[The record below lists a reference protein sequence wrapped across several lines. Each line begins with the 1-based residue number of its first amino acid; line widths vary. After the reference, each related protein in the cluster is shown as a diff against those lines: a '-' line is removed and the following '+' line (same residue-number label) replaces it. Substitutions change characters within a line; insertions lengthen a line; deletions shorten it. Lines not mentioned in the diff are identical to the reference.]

1 MDPVTMGVM
10 GVVSAGVG
18 LAGSAMQA
26 SAQMASAQGQA
37 DALRAQAQAEQ
48 DKSKV
53 DQEWA
58 NRRALEERAAA
69 QRTAGDYERQARLAQ
84 SRLGAVAGSSGS
96 SGSDATVMNLWSGIK
111 REGDYNAQT
120 AVVGGE
126 QKSAGLTY
134 QAALD
139 RWTADTNARIKRS
152 SADTT
157 LSAGRLGAAGTM
169 LGGISSMAARYGS
182 FGGGSTTGRTGYG
195 IG

>member
-10 GVVSAGVG
+10 GLVSAGVG
-18 LAGSAMQA
+18 LASSAMQA
-26 SAQMASAQGQA
+26 SAQTTAAQGQA
-37 DALRAQAQAEQ
+37 DALRAQADAETS
-48 DKSKV
+48 KSKV
-53 DQEWA
+53 EQQWA

-69 QRTAGDYERQARLAQ
+69 QRTAADYERQARLAQ
-84 SRLGAVAGSSGS
+84 SRLGAVAGASGS
-96 SGSDATVMNLWSGIK
+96 SGSDATVMQLWSGIK

-120 AVVGGE
+120 AVAAGE
-126 QKSAGLTY
+126 QKSSGLTY

-139 RWTADTNARIKRS
+139 RWTADTNARIRRA

-182 FGGGSTTGRTGYG
+182 FGSSGTGRTGYG